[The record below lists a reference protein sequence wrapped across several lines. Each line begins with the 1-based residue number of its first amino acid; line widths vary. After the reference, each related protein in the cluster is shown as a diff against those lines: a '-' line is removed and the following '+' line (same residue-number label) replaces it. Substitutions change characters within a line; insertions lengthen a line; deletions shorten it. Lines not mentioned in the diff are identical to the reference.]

1 MDAVWLVRAGAYT
14 RIDESAAIDGGMP
27 ADPQLT
33 AGDRVIV
40 GSAGC
45 FQPRMVRPTSVTAPG
60 IRVFMSNLT
69 RPANHNAGSAI
80 GRDST
85 SLPYG
90 TRFLQGLVAANCVG
104 GSILNAQR
112 HAILISRNPMNG
124 RTVVIQRSIEQLVR
138 NANRDDLDPWLMPGD
153 RWPVMIPPPHP
164 SPTWSARWDRR
175 PPLRR
180 WSKA

>member
-80 GRDST
+80 GRDSDQ
-85 SLPYG
+85 SALWHAFPSG
-90 TRFLQGLVAANCVG
+90 VG
-104 GSILNAQR
+104 GGQLRGRIDPERPAPRDPDQPQSHEWPHRGDPALDRAIGAQCQPR
-112 HAILISRNPMNG
+112 
-124 RTVVIQRSIEQLVR
+124 
-138 NANRDDLDPWLMPGD
+138 
-153 RWPVMIPPPHP
+153 
-164 SPTWSARWDRR
+164 
-175 PPLRR
+175 
-180 WSKA
+180 

>member
-1 MDAVWLVRAGAYT
+1 
-14 RIDESAAIDGGMP
+14 MP

-153 RWPVMIPPPHP
+153 
-164 SPTWSARWDRR
+164 SAG
-175 PPLRR
+175 LL
-180 WSKA
+180 